1 MVYKERDELI
11 RIIQNHSANKSGIN
25 FTALSDAE
33 LRQQAQRMVS
43 SATLKK
49 ADIPGKAVMQK
60 KKSEEKKKKTGLGKR

>member
-11 RIIQNHSANKSGIN
+11 RIIQNHSGNKSGTN

-33 LRQQAQRMVS
+33 LRQQAQRIVS

-49 ADIPGKAVMQK
+49 AVIPGKTLMQK
-60 KKSEEKKKKTGLGKR
+60 KKPEEKKKKTGLGKK

>member
-1 MVYKERDELI
+1 MVYKEREELI
-11 RIIQNHSANKSGIN
+11 RIIQNHSGNKSGTN

-49 ADIPGKAVMQK
+49 AAIPAKAIMQK
-60 KKSEEKKKKTGLGKR
+60 KKQAEKKKKPGLGKR